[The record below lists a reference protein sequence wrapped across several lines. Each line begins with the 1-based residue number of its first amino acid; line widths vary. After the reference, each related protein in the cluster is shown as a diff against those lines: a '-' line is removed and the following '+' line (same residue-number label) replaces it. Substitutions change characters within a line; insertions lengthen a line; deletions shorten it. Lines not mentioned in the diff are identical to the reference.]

1 MNPAREVPF
10 PELAS
15 LADRLFLE
23 SDDDEEKLAAALEG
37 VPPEGRRQLLVSDLL
52 NAYQVFYYFFRERPD
67 EGMEER
73 LMLESASVLSRGI
86 LVDEV
91 DLLEIVF
98 RVDGDEPVIEI
109 SDGKQVLFSFRGKN
123 AFREAARFTEGT
135 S

>member
-67 EGMEER
+67 EGILER